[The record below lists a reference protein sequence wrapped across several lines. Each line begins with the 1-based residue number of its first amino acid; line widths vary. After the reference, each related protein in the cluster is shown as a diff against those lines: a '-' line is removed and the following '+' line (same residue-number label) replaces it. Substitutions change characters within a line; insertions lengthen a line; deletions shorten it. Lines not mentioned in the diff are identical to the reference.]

1 MSDYTTE
8 EIDEIKR
15 SNNIQGR
22 KISELQEYILL
33 LEKTIGIH
41 KTGAKI
47 VSRTQR
53 ELKDLIKEKEET
65 VASIAKQKKEA
76 ESIEKQTSTTQLAQ
90 KQNQLD

>member
-53 ELKDLIKEKEET
+53 ELKDLIKEKEEKEQKASAT
-65 VASIAKQKKEA
+65 KFTIAEEGDLIETKVAKAS
-76 ESIEKQTSTTQLAQ
+76 EKAV
-90 KQNQLD
+90 

>member
-53 ELKDLIKEKEET
+53 ELKDLIKEKEEKEQK
-65 VASIAKQKKEA
+65 ASATKLTIAE
-76 ESIEKQTSTTQLAQ
+76 EVDLIETKGAKASEKAV
-90 KQNQLD
+90 

>member
-53 ELKDLIKEKEET
+53 ERKDLIKEKEEKEQKASAT
-65 VASIAKQKKEA
+65 KLTIAEEVDLIETKVAKAS
-76 ESIEKQTSTTQLAQ
+76 EKAV
-90 KQNQLD
+90 

>member
-53 ELKDLIKEKEET
+53 TYKRKRRKETK
-65 VASIAKQKKEA
+65 SISNKFNYCRRSRFNWNKGC
-76 ESIEKQTSTTQLAQ
+76 
-90 KQNQLD
+90 

>member
-47 VSRTQR
+47 VSRTER
-53 ELKDLIKEKEET
+53 ELKDLIKEKEEKEQKASAT
-65 VASIAKQKKEA
+65 KLTIAEEVDLIETKVAKVS
-76 ESIEKQTSTTQLAQ
+76 EKAV
-90 KQNQLD
+90 

>member
-47 VSRTQR
+47 VSRTKK
-53 ELKDLIKEKEET
+53 ELKELIKEKEEK
-65 VASIAKQKKEA
+65 KQKASATNLTIA
-76 ESIEKQTSTTQLAQ
+76 EEVDLIETKVAKASEKAV
-90 KQNQLD
+90 

>member
-53 ELKDLIKEKEET
+53 ELKDLIKEK
-65 VASIAKQKKEA
+65 VK
-76 ESIEKQTSTTQLAQ
+76 
-90 KQNQLD
+90 